1 MERAATDVPRHL
13 LAAHEPPPVLARR
26 RDGRSAFVIV
36 VDHASRRIPKCLATL
51 GLAQSD
57 LERHIAWDIGALA
70 VAQSV
75 SAALDAPLVAQN
87 YSRLVIDCNRRPD
100 EPTSIPTISE
110 STPIPGNLDLPAE
123 QLSARRHE
131 IFEPYHQHLSALLEE
146 RVAAG
151 RRTILIVQHS
161 MTNVFKGVR
170 REMHAAVLYN
180 RDRRFA
186 DCLLEALRSEG
197 GLVVGDNEPYS
208 GKQEI
213 GYTLP
218 HHGERRGIPHVEVEI
233 RQDLIQLPSGQA
245 EWSRRMTVALL
256 AAEQAFLRKFS

>member
-1 MERAATDVPRHL
+1 MSLRL
-13 LAAHEPPPVLARR
+13 LAADEPSPVLASR
-26 RDGRSAFVIV
+26 RDGRSAFVIA
-36 VDHASRRIPKCLATL
+36 VDHASRRIPRCLATL
-51 GLAQSD
+51 GLEPSD

-87 YSRLVIDCNRRPD
+87 YSRLVIDCNRRPGD
-100 EPTSIPTISE
+100 PTSIPTISE
-110 STPIPGNLDLPAE
+110 STPVPGNLDLPAE
-123 QLSARRHE
+123 QVSARQRE

-146 RVAAG
+146 RAAAG

-180 RDRRFA
+180 RDPRFA
-186 DCLLEALRSEG
+186 GCLLAALRSEA

-208 GKQEI
+208 GKEQV

-218 HHGERRGIPHVEVEI
+218 HHGESRGIPHTEVEI
-233 RQDLIQLPSGQA
+233 RQDLVQLPSGQA
-245 EWSRRMTVALL
+245 EWSQRMTAALL
-256 AAEQAFLRKFS
+256 AAEQDFLRKFS

>member
-1 MERAATDVPRHL
+1 MRFRL
-13 LAAHEPPPVLARR
+13 LAADEPSAVLASR
-26 RDGRSAFVIV
+26 RDGRSAFVIA

-51 GLAQSD
+51 GLAQPD

-87 YSRLVIDCNRRPD
+87 YSRLVIDCNRRPGD
-100 EPTSIPTISE
+100 PASIPTISE
-110 STPIPGNLDLPAE
+110 STLIPGNLDLPAE
-123 QLSARRHE
+123 QISARQRE
-131 IFEPYHQHLSALLEE
+131 VFDPYHQHLGALLEE
-146 RVAAG
+146 RAAAG

-180 RDRRFA
+180 RDPRFGG
-186 DCLLEALRSEG
+186 CLLEALRSET
-197 GLVVGDNEPYS
+197 GLIVGDNEPYS
-208 GKQEI
+208 GKEQI

-218 HHGERRGIPHVEVEI
+218 HHGESRGIPHVEVEI
-233 RQDLIQLPSGQA
+233 RQDLIQLPSGHA
-245 EWSRRMTVALL
+245 EWSRRMTAALL
-256 AAEQAFLRKFS
+256 AAEQALLRRFS

>member
-1 MERAATDVPRHL
+1 MRLRL
-13 LAAHEPPPVLARR
+13 LAADEPPAVLASR
-26 RDGRSAFVIV
+26 RDGRSAFVIA
-36 VDHASRRIPKCLATL
+36 VDHASQRIPKCLATL

-57 LERHIAWDIGALA
+57 LERHIAWDIGALV

-87 YSRLVIDCNRRPD
+87 YSRLVIDCNRRPGD
-100 EPTSIPTISE
+100 PTSIPTISE
-110 STPIPGNLDLPAE
+110 STLIPGNVDLPAE
-123 QLSARRHE
+123 QVNARQRE
-131 IFEPYHQHLSALLEE
+131 VFEPYHQHLSALLEE
-146 RVAAG
+146 RAAAG

-180 RDRRFA
+180 RDPRFGG
-186 DCLLEALRSEG
+186 CLLEALRSEP
-197 GLVVGDNEPYS
+197 GLIVGDNEPYS
-208 GKQEI
+208 GKEQI

-218 HHGERRGIPHVEVEI
+218 HHGESRGIPHVEIEI

-245 EWSRRMTVALL
+245 EWSRRMTAALL
-256 AAEQAFLRKFS
+256 AAEQALLRKFS

>member
-1 MERAATDVPRHL
+1 MRLHL
-13 LAAHEPPPVLARR
+13 LGADEPHPVLASR

-36 VDHASRRIPKCLATL
+36 VDHASRRIPARLGTL

-87 YSRLVIDCNRRPD
+87 YSRLVIDCNRRPG

-110 STPIPGNLDLPAE
+110 STLIPGNLDLPAE
-123 QLSARRHE
+123 QVSARQRE

-146 RVAAG
+146 RAAAG

-170 REMHAAVLYN
+170 REMHAAVVYN
-180 RDRRFA
+180 HDRRFA
-186 DCLLEALRSEG
+186 DCLLEVLRSEE

-213 GYTLP
+213 GFTLP
-218 HHGERRGIPHVEVEI
+218 HHGERRGIPHLEVEI
-233 RQDLIQLPSGQA
+233 RQDLVQLPSGQA
-245 EWSRRMTVALL
+245 EWSRRTTAALL
-256 AAEQAFLRKFS
+256 AAEQAFLRKFP